1 MKSACLKCARHQQ
14 LEGFK
19 VCKESFSILWG
30 ILINNLAADL
40 GLTDDQTTGLV
51 KIADEMDKVLTGAK
65 ETGLEPA
72 EYAEYLNAKADECTA
87 KLRAMCVAEKGLN
100 NGIE

>member
-40 GLTDDQTTGLV
+40 GLTDG
-51 KIADEMDKVLTGAK
+51 
-65 ETGLEPA
+65 
-72 EYAEYLNAKADECTA
+72 
-87 KLRAMCVAEKGLN
+87 
-100 NGIE
+100 